1 MARVVHPI
9 EKQSYEILR
18 ARVDTS
24 GLPPWTRAVVERV
37 IHASADITYLPDIV
51 CEEADLAAAAAAL
64 RHGAPVVADSAM
76 TAAGITAREAV
87 CRVADPQAAALT
99 RVLGITHAAAGIRVA
114 GREVGPGAVWVI
126 GTAPTALADLLAR
139 GPAPALVIGLPVG
152 FVGAVEAKEALRDS
166 GLPAVTNISEKG
178 GAAVA
183 AAALNALIYGDPLE
197 ELGEEEPPQAPG
209 RTPHSASRRAS
220 GTTQPQAPLR
230 GPGEEDPPPA
240 PQSGAPPA
248 RPSAVLPGVSPARR
262 PAREANK

>member
-24 GLPPWTRAVVERV
+24 GLPQWTRAVVERV
-37 IHASADITYLPDIV
+37 IHASADITYLRDLV

-76 TAAGITAREAV
+76 TAAGITARKAV

-99 RVLGITHAAAGIRVA
+99 RVLGITRAAAGIRVA
-114 GREVGPGAVWVI
+114 GSEVGPGAVWVI
-126 GTAPTALADLLAR
+126 GTAPTALADLIAR

-152 FVGAVEAKEALRDS
+152 FVGAVEAKLALRDS
-166 GLPAVTNISEKG
+166 GLPAVTNISERG

-183 AAALNALIYGDPLE
+183 AAALNALLYGDPLE
-197 ELGEEEPPQAPG
+197 ELDEKGPPPQAPG
-209 RTPHSASRRAS
+209 QTPHTANLRAS
-220 GTTQPQAPLR
+220 GTTHPQAPLR
-230 GPGEEDPPPA
+230 RPGAEDPPPEASPPLACA
-240 PQSGAPPA
+240 P
-248 RPSAVLPGVSPARR
+248 PARR
-262 PAREANK
+262 PAREADQ